1 MFQNSIIPNEL
12 SLYKFFKQLNFDLY
26 LTKPQLKHLES
37 IMNAMISKGFNG
49 KISDIAELAPA
60 RHRTSITR
68 FLSSNSWDEKHLER
82 ALKAY
87 VVELI
92 WAKSRETKQPIY
104 FIIDDTI
111 SEKTKPSSKAIN
123 PIEKCSFHNSHLK
136 GKNVYG
142 HQILV
147 SLLSCDGLVLPYS
160 IDIYDKESMSK
171 IKLTQNL
178 ISTLPK
184 PENKGFVLCDSW
196 YSCKDIFNASE
207 KAGYSYIGSLKTN
220 RVIFPKGHEKLGIKL
235 HQFAKSLSI
244 EDFDLVTV
252 KGKQYY
258 IYNYIGKLKDRK
270 NISIILSYP
279 KDSFHKDKALKAFIS
294 LDKTLNP
301 LDTLTQ
307 YTDRWAI
314 EPFFRDCKTYLGLD
328 GYQVRSEKS
337 INRYLSIMLVN
348 YTYCKIYSNNSYH
361 FNIGYKAAKKDLE
374 KSKVLYIYESA
385 ASGIPIE
392 VIFESLK
399 IAC

>member
-1 MFQNSIIPNEL
+1 MFQNSIISDKL
-12 SLYKFFKQLNFDLY
+12 SIYKFFEKLNFDLY
-26 LTKPQLKHLES
+26 LTKPQIQHLEN

-49 KISDIAELAPA
+49 KVSDIAELTPA

-68 FLSSNSWDEKHLER
+68 FLSNSSWDEKLLKR
-82 ALKAY
+82 SLKAY
-87 VVELI
+87 TVELI
-92 WAKSRETKQPIY
+92 WAKSRETRQPIY

-111 SEKTKPSSKAIN
+111 SEKTKPSSKAKN

-160 IDIYDKESMSK
+160 IDIYDKKSMSK

-184 PENKGFVLCDSW
+184 PENKGYVLCDSW

-207 KAGYSYIGSLKTN
+207 KAGYSYIGALKTN
-220 RVIFPKGHEKLGIKL
+220 RVIFPKGHERLGIKL
-235 HQFAKSLSI
+235 HQFATSLNI
-244 EDFDLVTV
+244 KDFDLVTV
-252 KGKQYY
+252 KEKQYY
-258 IYNYIGKLKDRK
+258 IYNYVGKLKDR
-270 NISIILSYP
+270 NNVSIVLSYP
-279 KDSFHKDKALKAFIS
+279 KDAFQKDKALKTFIS
-294 LDKTLNP
+294 LDKSLTP
-301 LDTLTQ
+301 LDILTQ

-337 INRYLSIMLVN
+337 INRYLTIMLVN
-348 YTYCKIYSNNSYH
+348 YTYCKIYSNDSYH
-361 FNIGYKAAKKDLE
+361 FNTGYKAAKKDLE
-374 KSKVLYIYESA
+374 KSKVIYIYQA
-385 ASGIPIE
+385 AISGTPIE
-392 VIFESLK
+392 KIFESLK
-399 IAC
+399 IA

>member
-1 MFQNSIIPNEL
+1 MFHNTIISNEL
-12 SLYKFFKQLNFDLY
+12 SLHKFFKQLNFDLY
-26 LTKPQLKHLES
+26 LTKPQLNHLES
-37 IMNAMISKGFNG
+37 IMDAMISKGFNG
-49 KISDIAELAPA
+49 KVSDIAELAPA

-68 FLSSNSWDEKHLER
+68 FLSNSSWDEKLLER

-87 VVELI
+87 IVELI
-92 WAKSRETKQPIY
+92 WARARETKQPIY

-160 IDIYDKESMSK
+160 INIYDKESMSK
-171 IKLTQNL
+171 IKLTQKL
-178 ISTLPK
+178 IATLPK

-207 KAGYSYIGSLKTN
+207 KAGYSYIGALKTN

-235 HQFAKSLSI
+235 HQFAITLNI

-252 KGKQYY
+252 KKKQYY
-258 IYNYIGKLKDRK
+258 IYNYIGDLKDRN

-279 KDSFHKDKALKAFIS
+279 KDAFQKDKALKAFIS
-294 LDKTLNP
+294 LDNSLTSLEI
-301 LDTLTQ
+301 LTQ

-337 INRYLSIMLVN
+337 ITRYLTIMLVN
-348 YTYCKIYSNNSYH
+348 YTYCKIYANDSYH
-361 FNIGYKAAKKDLE
+361 FNTGYKIAKKDLE
-374 KSKVLYIYESA
+374 KFKVIYIYEA
-385 ASGIPIE
+385 AVSGTPIE
-392 VIFESLK
+392 SIFESLR
-399 IAC
+399 IA

>member
-1 MFQNSIIPNEL
+1 MFQNTIISDKL

-26 LTKPQLKHLES
+26 LTKPQINHLEN

-49 KISDIAELAPA
+49 KISDITELAPA

-68 FLSSNSWDEKHLER
+68 FLSNSSWDEKLLER

-87 VVELI
+87 IVELI
-92 WAKSRETKQPIY
+92 WARSRETKQPIY

-111 SEKTKPSSKAIN
+111 SKKTKPSSKALN
-123 PIEKCSFHNSHLK
+123 PIKKCSFHNSHLK

-147 SLLSCDGLVLPYS
+147 SLLSCDGLTLPYS

-178 ISTLPK
+178 IATLPK
-184 PENKGFVLCDSW
+184 PENKGFVLFDSW
-196 YSCKDIFNASE
+196 YSCKDIFNAFE
-207 KAGYSYIGSLKTN
+207 KAGYSYIGALKTN
-220 RVIFPKGHEKLGIKL
+220 RVIFPKGRERLGIKL
-235 HQFAKSLSI
+235 HQFAKLLNI
-244 EDFDLVTV
+244 ENFDLVTV
-252 KGKQYY
+252 KDKQYY
-258 IYNYIGKLKDRK
+258 IYNYVGNLKDRK
-270 NISIILSYP
+270 NISIVLSYP
-279 KDSFHKDKALKAFIS
+279 KNAFQQDKALKVFIS
-294 LDKTLNP
+294 LDTLLKP
-301 LDTLTQ
+301 LDILTQ

-337 INRYLSIMLVN
+337 INRYHIIMLIN
-348 YTYCKIYSNNSYH
+348 YTYCKMYSKDSYD
-361 FNIGYKAAKKDLE
+361 FNTGYKSAKKDLE
-374 KSKVLYIYESA
+374 KSKVIYIYEA
-385 ASGIPIE
+385 AANGTPIE
-392 VIFESLK
+392 EIFKSLK

>member
-1 MFQNSIIPNEL
+1 MFQNTIISDEL
-12 SLYKFFKQLNFDLY
+12 SLHKFFKQLNFDLY
-26 LTKPQLKHLES
+26 LTKPQLNHLES
-37 IMNAMISKGFNG
+37 IMDAMISKGFNG
-49 KISDIAELAPA
+49 KVSDIAELAPA

-68 FLSSNSWDEKHLER
+68 FLSNSSWDEKLLER
-82 ALKAY
+82 ALKSY
-87 VVELI
+87 IVELI
-92 WAKSRETKQPIY
+92 WARARKTKQQIY

-123 PIEKCSFHNSHLK
+123 PIKKCSFHNSHLK

-147 SLLSCDGLVLPYS
+147 SLLSCGGLVLPYS

-171 IKLTQNL
+171 IKLTQKL
-178 ISTLPK
+178 IATLPK
-184 PENKGFVLCDSW
+184 PEDKGFVLCDSW

-207 KAGYSYIGSLKTN
+207 KAGYSYIGALKTN

-235 HQFAKSLSI
+235 NQFAITLNI

-252 KGKQYY
+252 KKKQYY
-258 IYNYIGKLKDRK
+258 IYNYIGDLKDRN

-279 KDSFHKDKALKAFIS
+279 KDAFQKDKALKAFIS
-294 LDKTLNP
+294 LDNSLTSLEI
-301 LDTLTQ
+301 LTQ

-337 INRYLSIMLVN
+337 ITRYLTIMLVN
-348 YTYCKIYSNNSYH
+348 YTYCKIYANDSYN
-361 FNIGYKAAKKDLE
+361 FNTGYKIAKKDLE
-374 KSKVLYIYESA
+374 KSKVIYIYEA
-385 ASGIPIE
+385 DASGTPIE
-392 VIFESLK
+392 AIFESLK
-399 IAC
+399 IA

>member
-26 LTKPQLKHLES
+26 LTKPQIKHLEN

-49 KISDIAELAPA
+49 KVSDVAELAPA

-136 GKNVYG
+136 CKNVYG

-147 SLLSCDGLVLPYS
+147 SLLSCNGLVLPYS
-160 IDIYDKESMSK
+160 INIYDKDSMSK
-171 IKLTQNL
+171 IELASNL
-178 ISTLPK
+178 IKSLPK
-184 PENKGFVLCDSW
+184 PINKGYVLCDSW
-196 YSCKDIFNASE
+196 YSSKTIFDSS
-207 KAGYSYIGSLKTN
+207 KKSSFSYIGALKTN
-220 RVIFPKGHEKLGIKL
+220 RVIFPKGHERLGIKL
-235 HQFAKSLSI
+235 HKFAESLDI
-244 EDFDLVTV
+244 RDFNLVTV
-252 KGKQYY
+252 KNKQYY
-258 IYNYIGKLKDRK
+258 IYTYYGNLKDRK
-270 NISIILSYP
+270 NVSIILSYP
-279 KDSFHKDKALKAFIS
+279 KDSFHDKGTLKAFIS
-294 LDKTLNP
+294 LDKSLTPLEILN
-301 LDTLTQ
+301 Q
-307 YTDRWAI
+307 YSDRWAI
-314 EPFFRDCKTYLGLD
+314 EPFFRECKSYLGLN

-337 INRYLSIMLVN
+337 ITRYLTIMIIN
-348 YTYCKIYSNNSYH
+348 YTYCKLCSKDLHH
-361 FNIGYKAAKKDLE
+361 FSTGYKLAKNDLQ
-374 KSKVLYIYESA
+374 KSKIIYIYEA
-385 ASGIPIE
+385 AANGTSLDE
-392 VIFESLK
+392 IFLHFK
-399 IAC
+399 IA